1 MTYIL
6 DIPSTSTAAGRRVD
20 LWFVRTNRASGT
32 LIRTNGVWELVVG
45 QAVTGASY
53 AAVNSTYSAMEASAG
68 TISGNPAI
76 VLASGYGSDEPDEG
90 RTVALVVQP
99 LSDHAQSGGGD
110 PSTGN
115 PVAIGDRVRWN
126 VHSAGVAISTLAGI
140 VGGWV
145 GKTLTSEPAEP
156 LEVPGSY
163 SSPNAEIVESHPP
176 VVNDLAERQRTVQ
189 ASLSWREIR

>member
-76 VLASGYGSDEPDEG
+76 VLASGY
-90 RTVALVVQP
+90 VAATNQTKG
-99 LSDHAQSGGGD
+99 AQSRSLSSRYPITLNQAGAIRALGTLSLLATGFGG
-110 PSTGN
+110 
-115 PVAIGDRVRWN
+115 
-126 VHSAGVAISTLAGI
+126 
-140 VGGWV
+140 
-145 GKTLTSEPAEP
+145 TS
-156 LEVPGSY
+156 
-163 SSPNAEIVESHPP
+163 
-176 VVNDLAERQRTVQ
+176 TVQ